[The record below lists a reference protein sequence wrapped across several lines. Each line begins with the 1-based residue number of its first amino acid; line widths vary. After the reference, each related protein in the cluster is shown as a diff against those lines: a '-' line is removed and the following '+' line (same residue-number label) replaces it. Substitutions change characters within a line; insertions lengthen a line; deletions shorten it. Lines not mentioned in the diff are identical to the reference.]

1 VHDLGLVLVED
12 KTPGCQP
19 SGEPG
24 LGLFGLFPGVSTD
37 DQVIGL
43 CRLPGYAAWAV
54 LLLVKPVSGIV
65 DAA

>member
-1 VHDLGLVLVED
+1 M
-12 KTPGCQP
+12 
-19 SGEPG
+19 
-24 LGLFGLFPGVSTD
+24 FAAAA
-37 DQVIGL
+37 DQDHEVVGL